1 MSDKDGGGLRPEIT
15 RRIRGMASGNRIIQ
29 DDPPAEEAP
38 AEEAAAEEAAAEAAE
53 AAEAEAPPAPA
64 AEPAP
69 APAPA
74 AAAPSTGGGDD
85 SKALV
90 VGAEIVL
97 SGAIS
102 ACQKLVV
109 DGRVEA
115 DLKECREVIIGE
127 GGVFKGSAE
136 IEVAT
141 IGGLFEGDLTVRGQ
155 LVVRA
160 SGRIQG
166 EVRYGTL
173 AVEPGGVIIGNL
185 NTLDG

>member
-1 MSDKDGGGLRPEIT
+1 M
-15 RRIRGMASGNRIIQ
+15 
-29 DDPPAEEAP
+29 
-38 AEEAAAEEAAAEAAE
+38 
-53 AAEAEAPPAPA
+53 
-64 AEPAP
+64 
-69 APAPA
+69 
-74 AAAPSTGGGDD
+74 
-85 SKALV
+85 

-115 DLKECREVIIGE
+115 DLKDCHEVIIGK
-127 GGVFKGSAE
+127 GGVIKGSAE
-136 IEVAT
+136 IELAT

-166 EVRYGTL
+166 EVRYGSL